1 MKKILNIVKW
11 MCVFS
16 LFVVMVSF
24 TEQQHKEQ
32 VFTMMDFNINESED
46 QFLSNQLILEFINQ
60 NDLNPLDNKM
70 NEFGLNELENQLLNH
85 PSVKKAEV
93 FSTVTGEVRVKITQ
107 RSPVMRIQYNNVNYY
122 LDEDGYRM
130 PLSMEFTKRVL
141 VASGDVTA
149 LGDKALFIIGKYIH
163 EDAYLKAQI
172 VQIFVDDNNDI
183 VLIPRVGKH
192 QIIFGD
198 VHGMDRK
205 FEKLL
210 LFYNKVMPIKGWRE
224 YVCINLKYDKQ
235 VVCTKK

>member
-11 MCVFS
+11 MSVFS
-16 LFVVMVSF
+16 LFVVVVSF

-32 VFTMMDFNINESED
+32 VFTMMNFNINQSED
-46 QFLSNQLILEFINQ
+46 QFLSDELILEFINQ
-60 NDLNPLDNKM
+60 NDLNPLDNKT

-122 LDEDGYRM
+122 LDEDGDRM

-141 VASGDVTA
+141 VASGAVTA
-149 LGDKALFIIGKYIH
+149 LGDKTLFIIGKYIH

-183 VLIPRVGKH
+183 ILIPRVGKH
-192 QIIFGD
+192 KIIFGD
-198 VHGMDRK
+198 VQGMEKK

-210 LFYNKVMPIKGWRE
+210 LFYNKAMPIKGWGK
-224 YVCINLKYDKQ
+224 YACINLKYDKQ